1 MKKKTAKESPF
12 SKLIQVGVVVK
23 NLDKAVERLSS
34 LGIGPFTPML
44 LPPDAEQWFRGKP
57 LDAKFK
63 ISGARLGEVVLE
75 LIQPV
80 EGKSPHQEF
89 LDSQS
94 QIRSYS
100 SQEILFK
107 NGLDRFRNDFRVL
120 GSHLTNARGKFED
133 AEKRLDKLDDKL
145 ELMGGESPAKLPEGG
160 IKNEE

>member
-1 MKKKTAKESPF
+1 MKKKIAKESPF

-23 NLDKAVERLSS
+23 NLDKAIERLSS

-89 LDSQS
+89 LDNQGEGI
-94 QIRSYS
+94 QHIA
-100 SQEILFK
+100 FAVDD
-107 NGLDRFRNDFRVL
+107 LDREVSRLTKQGVSVLLSANLHDVRVAYLDL
-120 GSHLTNARGKFED
+120 GVGGLVI
-133 AEKRLDKLDDKL
+133 
-145 ELMGGESPAKLPEGG
+145 ELIQRK
-160 IKNEE
+160 

>member
-1 MKKKTAKESPF
+1 MKKKIAKESPF

-89 LDSQS
+89 LDNQGEGI
-94 QIRSYS
+94 QHIA
-100 SQEILFK
+100 FAVDD
-107 NGLDRFRNDFRVL
+107 LDREVSRLTKQGVSVLLSANLHDVRVAYLDL
-120 GSHLTNARGKFED
+120 GVGGLVI
-133 AEKRLDKLDDKL
+133 
-145 ELMGGESPAKLPEGG
+145 ELIQRK
-160 IKNEE
+160 